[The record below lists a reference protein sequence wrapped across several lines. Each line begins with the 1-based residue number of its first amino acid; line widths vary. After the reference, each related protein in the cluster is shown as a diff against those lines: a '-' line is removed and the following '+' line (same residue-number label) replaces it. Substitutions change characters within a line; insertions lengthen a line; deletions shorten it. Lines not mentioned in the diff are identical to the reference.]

1 MNNEKLQEM
10 EKAAY
15 YGQLDFNDFPAAEY
29 RYFDRIQ
36 DIGYRVRHE
45 ALPKEIA
52 AEEREKAWRDYAKD
66 LEERQERLRIYRKYQ
81 EAILKTDSLI
91 CGLEKTDDPSEK
103 LRLALEALSLL
114 TGDEGLVRRNL
125 RE

>member
-45 ALPKEIA
+45 GLPKELA
-52 AEEREKAWRDYAKD
+52 AEEREKARRDYDKD
-66 LEERQERLRIYRKYQ
+66 IEERESRLNVYRNYQ
-81 EAILKTDSLI
+81 EAILRADGCI
-91 CGLEKTDDPSEK
+91 CGLEKTDSREEK

-114 TGDEGLVRRNL
+114 TGDEGLLRRNMQ
-125 RE
+125 

>member
-45 ALPKEIA
+45 GLPKELA
-52 AEEREKAWRDYAKD
+52 AEEREKARRDYDKD
-66 LEERQERLRIYRKYQ
+66 LDERQERLRIYRKYQ

-91 CGLEKTDDPSEK
+91 CGLQKTDDPREK
-103 LRLALEALSLL
+103 LRFALEALGSL
-114 TGDEGLVRRNL
+114 TGDEGLLRRNMQ
-125 RE
+125 

>member
-45 ALPKEIA
+45 GLPKELA
-52 AEEREKAWRDYAKD
+52 AEEREKARRDYDKD
-66 LEERQERLRIYRKYQ
+66 LDERQERLRIYRKYQ
-81 EAILKTDSLI
+81 EAIIKADSCI

-103 LRLALEALSLL
+103 LRLALEALGAL
-114 TGDEGLVRRNL
+114 TGDEGLLRRNMQ
-125 RE
+125 

>member
-29 RYFDRIQ
+29 RFFDRIQ

-45 ALPKEIA
+45 ALPKELA
-52 AEEREKAWRDYAKD
+52 AEEREKARRDYDKD
-66 LEERQERLRIYRKYQ
+66 LDERQERLRIYRKYQ

-91 CGLEKTDDPSEK
+91 CGLEKTDSREEK